1 MRSRGVQGLQEREPF
16 PKQQQNRLYALF
28 FASLYLEDVGAEEGP
43 ELSPSSARVKSV
55 QVSEWCEFAGWELG
69 LARGM
74 QGGPNGPPI
83 AGASPLSEQGRQH
96 QGKMSHEKED
106 R

>member
-1 MRSRGVQGLQEREPF
+1 M
-16 PKQQQNRLYALF
+16 
-28 FASLYLEDVGAEEGP
+28 
-43 ELSPSSARVKSV
+43 KSV